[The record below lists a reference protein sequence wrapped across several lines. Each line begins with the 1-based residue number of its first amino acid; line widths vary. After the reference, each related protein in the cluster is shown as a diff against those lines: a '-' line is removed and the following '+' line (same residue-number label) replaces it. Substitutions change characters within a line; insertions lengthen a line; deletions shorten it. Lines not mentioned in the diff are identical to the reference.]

1 MCEEYSHPHEHWQKM
16 TPALTNDGIGAR
28 ERWHSPRPT
37 GTIRPH
43 STLIIEFI
51 VMNIRE
57 LLNAKVLHA
66 MHACGIPADLPAL
79 IAPGKKAGFGDY
91 QANCAMGAA
100 KAMGTNPRELAAK
113 ILAAL
118 TPELENEGI
127 ATKIEI
133 AGPGFINIDLNPEW
147 LGQQIANAQ
156 TDTRLNIATVSEPQN
171 VVIDYSGPNLA
182 KEMHVGHLRSTIIG
196 DALARLLEFQGHN
209 VIRQNHVG
217 DWGTQ
222 FGMLI
227 AELEEQLNNRNDVSL
242 KDLEVFYQQ
251 AKKHFDDDAA
261 FADRARNYVVRL
273 QSGDAE
279 MREKWDFFR
288 AVSLS
293 HCRQIYKQLNVT
305 LKDEDVRGES
315 SYNKDLSEVVKE
327 LQGQGLSSE
336 SEGAQVVFLHE
347 LADKDGNP
355 SPVIIQKKD
364 GGFLYATTDLAAIRY
379 RVSNVVK
386 ADRIMYFID
395 ARQSLHLQQVFT
407 LARKAKFVADNVSL
421 EHLAFGTMMGSD
433 GKPFKTRT
441 GGTVKL
447 AELLIEAVERA
458 GVVVSEKN
466 SELSATEIA
475 EISRKVGIGA
485 VKYADLCKTR
495 TNDYIFSWESMLSFE
510 GNTAPY
516 LQYAFTRVQSIF
528 RKAGVTP
535 ESLTQNIIIN
545 TEQEK
550 TLAIKLLQFS
560 EVIDQVAR
568 EALPHL
574 LCTYIYDVASLYM
587 TFYEACPILK
597 EGISPE
603 LRDSRLRL
611 CHLVARTIEQGLDL
625 LGIEVMER
633 M

>member
-1 MCEEYSHPHEHWQKM
+1 
-16 TPALTNDGIGAR
+16 
-28 ERWHSPRPT
+28 
-37 GTIRPH
+37 
-43 STLIIEFI
+43 
-51 VMNIRE
+51 MNIRE
-57 LLNAKVLHA
+57 LLNQKVLNA
-66 MHACGIPADLPAL
+66 MAAVGVPTDLPAL

-100 KAMGTNPRELAAK
+100 KAMSTNPRELAAK
-113 ILAAL
+113 IVAAL
-118 TPELENEGI
+118 DLAGI
-127 ATKIEI
+127 ADKIEI
-133 AGPGFINIDLNPEW
+133 AGPGFINIDLKAEW
-147 LGQQIANAQ
+147 LGEQIAKAQ
-156 TDTRLNIATVSEPQN
+156 SDVRLQVEQVTAPQN

-196 DALARLLEFQGHN
+196 DSLARLLEFQGHN

-227 AELEEQLNNRNDVSL
+227 AELEEQLGAKGDEAMAL

-251 AKKHFDDDAA
+251 AKKHFDDDEA
-261 FADRARNYVVRL
+261 FANKAREYVVRL
-273 QSGDAE
+273 QSGDAQMLKLWE
-279 MREKWDFFR
+279 QFKTI
-288 AVSLS
+288 SLHHS
-293 HCRQIYKQLNVT
+293 EEIYQQLNVT
-305 LKDEDVRGES
+305 LKDTDVRGES
-315 SYNKDLSEVVKE
+315 FYNNDLAPVVKE
-327 LQGQGLSSE
+327 LQDQGLAVE
-336 SEGAQVVFLHE
+336 SDGAQVVFLQE
-347 LADKDGNP
+347 LADKEGNP
-355 SPVIIQKKD
+355 SPMIIQKQG
-364 GGFLYATTDLAAIRY
+364 GGFLYATTDLAALRY
-379 RVSNVVK
+379 RVGKLK
-386 ADRIMYFID
+386 ANRIMYFID
-395 ARQSLHLQQVFT
+395 ARQSLHMQQVFT
-407 LARKAKFVADNVSL
+407 LSRKAKFVDESVSL

-447 AELLIEAVERA
+447 ADLLTEAVERA
-458 GVVVSEKN
+458 GALVSEKN
-466 SELSATEIA
+466 PDLSADEIA
-475 EISRKVGIGA
+475 EISRKVGIGS

-535 ESLTQNIIIN
+535 ESLTNTIIIG

-560 EVIDQVAR
+560 EVLDQVAR
-568 EALPHL
+568 EAMPHL
-574 LCTYIYDVASLYM
+574 LCTYLYEIASLYM

-597 EGISPE
+597 DGIEPDV
-603 LRDSRLRL
+603 RDSRLRL
-611 CHLVARTIEQGLDL
+611 CHLVAKTIQQGLEL